1 MSIESLFDWFA
12 GEVKWA
18 LFIALLVLLI
28 VTAFKRAWIAMVGVV
43 IGSCIYRYVY
53 RETGLNHYTCRMAD
67 RIAQL
72 RRLTMFHTCC
82 KKTMESLM
90 VELLLDSIVVFLK
103 KHIGGELESTES
115 HCMS

>member
-43 IGSCIYRYVY
+43 IGLAFIGMFIVKPDLIITLA
-53 RETGLNHYTCRMAD
+53 EWLTNLLN
-67 RIAQL
+67 
-72 RRLTMFHTCC
+72 F
-82 KKTMESLM
+82 
-90 VELLLDSIVVFLK
+90 
-103 KHIGGELESTES
+103 GGR
-115 HCMS
+115 